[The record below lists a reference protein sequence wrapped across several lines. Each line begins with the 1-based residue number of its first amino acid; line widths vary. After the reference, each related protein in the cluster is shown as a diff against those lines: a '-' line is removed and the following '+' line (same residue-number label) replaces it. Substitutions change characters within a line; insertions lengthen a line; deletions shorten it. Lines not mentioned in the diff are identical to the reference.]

1 MKKTEQK
8 AVYFFVDESGDPNFY
23 GKGGDI
29 IVGKPGCSRVLLLG
43 FVRVEDPDTIRKCL
57 SELQDH
63 IKREPYLKEI
73 PSIRKTKM
81 AFHAKDDCPEVRMM
95 VYKTL
100 AQQDFAVQVI
110 VARKIERMF
119 RSRYK
124 DSRDKFYED
133 LVGKL
138 FQNEMHKA
146 KINNIVFS
154 KRGNKVQQHTMRAA
168 IEAGVDRFRQ
178 KWSTDV
184 STQLNVETLSSSQ
197 DFMLQVVDYANWAV
211 HRAFEKG
218 EMRYFNFLRDK
229 FELVRDEFDT
239 RKYSGGCNFYDRD
252 RNPFEI
258 KKASPLG

>member
-1 MKKTEQK
+1 
-8 AVYFFVDESGDPNFY
+8 
-23 GKGGDI
+23 
-29 IVGKPGCSRVLLLG
+29 
-43 FVRVEDPDTIRKCL
+43 
-57 SELQDH
+57 
-63 IKREPYLKEI
+63 
-73 PSIRKTKM
+73 
-81 AFHAKDDCPEVRMM
+81 MM

-100 AQQDFAVQVI
+100 AQQDFAVQVV

-124 DSRDKFYED
+124 GSRDKFYED

-138 FQNEMHKA
+138 FQNETHKA

-168 IEAGVDRFRQ
+168 IEAGVERFRQ
-178 KWSTDV
+178 KWGTDV
-184 STQLNVETLSSSQ
+184 STQLIVGTLSSIQ

-211 HRAFEKG
+211 QRAYEKG
-218 EMRYFNFLRDK
+218 EMRYFNFLRGK
-229 FELVRDEFDT
+229 FELVFDVFDT
-239 RKYSGGCNFYDRD
+239 KKYKGGGNFYDRD